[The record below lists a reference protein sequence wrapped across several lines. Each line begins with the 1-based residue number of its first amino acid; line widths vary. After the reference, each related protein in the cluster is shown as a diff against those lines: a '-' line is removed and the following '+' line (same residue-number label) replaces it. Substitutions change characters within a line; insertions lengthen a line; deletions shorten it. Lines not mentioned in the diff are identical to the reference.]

1 MGFPPGTPFSSSII
15 QCSYRKAPVP
25 PGRTFSWRST
35 PSQPGVQALP
45 VAFAPPSGGWPLPPA
60 VQARMET
67 AFGANFSQ
75 VRIHVGPQP
84 ASVGAAAFT
93 WGTNIYFAPG
103 QYNPHVPDGQA
114 LLAHELAHVVQQ
126 RSGRVVNPLG
136 GKTAVVQSAALEAD
150 ADRTAKRVLAALAAP
165 APASDAIQCS
175 RRGRSG
181 QSGFNINFNRTNNRI
196 SGVSR
201 RNVRRGGTNLSRG
214 RQGSHRTAHRAL
226 ESVIRNNL
234 LGSDIPTA
242 RRNLQRV
249 MTRLQTLRAIRN
261 LTGQHQTNLQ
271 VVTNSINS
279 ITNVTNLTTSAN
291 QFMQFANLLPGA
303 ASSVGSL
310 TGHGEA
316 GNAAVLDEY
325 EDRLRSGA
333 TQRYSRNDVAQSGWA
348 LLDYHPSSSENEATA
363 TENLYRHMVWL
374 RNGWP
379 NTTVDCATQ
388 IRNRLQ
394 NNPRAVFAN
403 NLGAGA
409 TGRIV
414 TAALNAAAANNIFT

>member
-1 MGFPPGTPFSSSII
+1 MGFPPGVPFSSSVI
-15 QCSYRKAPVP
+15 QCSYRKTPVA
-25 PGRTFSWRST
+25 PGRPLLWRT
-35 PSQPGVQALP
+35 APSRPGVQAMP
-45 VAFAPPSGGWPLPPA
+45 VAFAPASGGWPLPSA
-60 VQARMET
+60 VQARMES
-67 AFGANFSQ
+67 AFGANFSN

-103 QYNPHVPDGQA
+103 QYNPHIPDGQA

-126 RSGRVVNPLG
+126 RAGRVVNPLG
-136 GKTAVVQSAALEAD
+136 GMTAVVQNAALEAE
-150 ADRTAKRVLAALAAP
+150 ADRTAKRVLAALASP

-175 RRGRSG
+175 RRGRNG
-181 QSGFNINFNRTNNRI
+181 QSGFNIAFNRTNNRI

-201 RNVRRGGTNLSRG
+201 RNLRRGGTNLSRG
-214 RQGSHRTAHRAL
+214 RQGSHRTAHRAI

-234 LGSDIPTA
+234 LGNDIPTA
-242 RRNLQRV
+242 RTNLQRV
-249 MTRLQTLRAIRN
+249 MTRLRTLRAVRN
-261 LTGQHQTNLQ
+261 LTGQHQTNLNL
-271 VVTNSINS
+271 VTNSINS

-325 EDRLRSGA
+325 EDRLRRVA
-333 TQRYSRNDVAQSGWA
+333 TQRYTRTDVAESAWG
-348 LLDYHPSSSENEATA
+348 LLDYQPPSSENEATVV
-363 TENLYRHMVWL
+363 ENLYRHMVWL

-394 NNPRAVFAN
+394 NNPRAVFAS
-403 NLGAGA
+403 NLGGGA

>member
-1 MGFPPGTPFSSSII
+1 
-15 QCSYRKAPVP
+15 
-25 PGRTFSWRST
+25 
-35 PSQPGVQALP
+35 
-45 VAFAPPSGGWPLPPA
+45 
-60 VQARMET
+60 MEA

-84 ASVGAAAFT
+84 ASIGAAAFT
-93 WGTNIYFAPG
+93 WGPNIYFAPG

-126 RSGRVVNPLG
+126 RAGRVVNPLG
-136 GKTAVVQSAALEAD
+136 ARTAVVQSAALEAD
-150 ADRTAKRVLAALAAP
+150 ADRMAKRVLSTLGARTETIAAAP
-165 APASDAIQCS
+165 PPALDAIQCS

-201 RNVRRGGTNLSRG
+201 RNVRRGGTNLARG

-234 LGSDIPTA
+234 LGADIPTA

-249 MTRLQTLRAIRN
+249 MTRLQTLRAVQN
-261 LTGQHQTNLQ
+261 LRGQHQTNLQ

-279 ITNVTNLTTSAN
+279 ITNVNNLTTSAN
-291 QFMQFANLLPGA
+291 QFLQFANLLPGA

-325 EDRLRSGA
+325 EDRLRNGT
-333 TQRYSRNDVAQSGWA
+333 TQRYSRTDVAESAWA
-348 LLDYHPSSSENEATA
+348 LLDYEPTGAESEATA
-363 TENLYRHMVWL
+363 TETLYRHIVWL
-374 RNGWP
+374 RNSWP
-379 NTTVDCATQ
+379 GTTVDCATQ

-394 NNPRAVFAN
+394 NNPRAVFAT
-403 NLGAGA
+403 NLSPAP

-414 TAALNAAAANNIFT
+414 TAALNAAAVNNVFT